1 MHVRR
6 LLGNGL
12 SPQLED
18 SLNYRSEGCGTGAH
32 LPSCGQW
39 DVQDG
44 LENPANTLM
53 LSFFFLRSKVPD
65 VKKAQTF
72 STAFKNKANLIINE
86 K

>member
-18 SLNYRSEGCGTGAH
+18 SLKYRSEGCGTGAH

-39 DVQDG
+39 DLQDG

-65 VKKAQTF
+65 VKK
-72 STAFKNKANLIINE
+72 SGLSSLLLKIKLI
-86 K
+86 